1 MTTTIPMMKFRSE
14 PRSVFDRVFYRKEA
28 IIIEKSGEPRAV
40 IVPVRDYEDM
50 QRRKEAAK
58 ANFFAMVDEIQGR
71 TAQYD
76 PAEMQAAIDEAI
88 EAVRRE
94 KTL

>member
-14 PRSVFDRVFYRKEA
+14 PGSVFDRVFYRKEV

-40 IVPVRDYEDM
+40 IVPVREYEEM
-50 QRRKEAAK
+50 KRRKDAAK
-58 ANFFAMVDEIQGR
+58 ARFFEIVDNIQAH

-76 PAEMQAAIDEAI
+76 PAEVQAAIDEAL